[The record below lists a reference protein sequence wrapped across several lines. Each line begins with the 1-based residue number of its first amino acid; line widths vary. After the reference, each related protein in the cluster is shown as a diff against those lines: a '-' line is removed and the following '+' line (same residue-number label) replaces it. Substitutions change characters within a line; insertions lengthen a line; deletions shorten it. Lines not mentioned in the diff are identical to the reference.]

1 MELKDLMTALD
12 RIVVNNAGRDIGKS
26 KVGVV
31 VHRPGALGGTP
42 CNWIEGVDYVEV
54 NRVDKGFDWDS
65 KKIMLTLKQDISLLT
80 PDERDAITKDHS
92 RSTSREGYD
101 QFKQFRA
108 RIAALE
114 AALIQVGH
122 GLQRNLDEQRCPGE
136 SAIQQEEW
144 IEVIKALEIKG
155 Y

>member
-1 MELKDLMTALD
+1 MELKTVLSTLD
-12 RIVVNNAGRDIGKS
+12 RIVVDHGNRDVGHF

-31 VHRPGALGGTP
+31 VHRPGSLGGTP
-42 CNWIEGVDYVEV
+42 IADIQEIEIK
-54 NRVDKGFDWDS
+54 RIDKGFDWDS
-65 KKIMLTLKQDISLLT
+65 RKVLITLAQPISLLT
-80 PDERDAITKDHS
+80 NEERDAITKDHS

-114 AALIQVGH
+114 QALITVGH
-122 GLQRNLDEQRCPGE
+122 GLQQNLDEQRCPGE
-136 SAIQQEEW
+136 STFLQEKL
-144 IEVIKALEIKG
+144 IEVIKALEITG

>member
-1 MELKDLMTALD
+1 MDLKTVLSTLD
-12 RIVVNNAGRDIGKS
+12 QIVVDHNKQD
-26 KVGVV
+26 VGNFRVAVV

-42 CNWIEGVDYVEV
+42 CIDIQDIDVK
-54 NRVDKGFDWDS
+54 RIDKGFDWDS
-65 KKIMLTLKQDISLLT
+65 RKILITLDKPISLLT
-80 PDERDAITKDHS
+80 NEERDAITKDHS

-114 AALIQVGH
+114 KALITVGH
-122 GLQRNLDEQRCPGE
+122 GLQQNLDEPRCSGE
-136 SAIQQEEW
+136 SALLQENL
-144 IEVIKALEIKG
+144 IDVIKALEIQG

>member
-1 MELKDLMTALD
+1 MDLKTVLSNLD
-12 RIVVNNAGRDIGKS
+12 RIVVDHGNRDVGNF

-31 VHRPGALGGTP
+31 VHRPGSIGSTP
-42 CNWIEGVDYVEV
+42 CVDIHDIEVKRIDA
-54 NRVDKGFDWDS
+54 GFDWDS
-65 KKIMLTLKQDISLLT
+65 RKVLITLAQPISLLT
-80 PDERDAITKDHS
+80 NEERDAITKDHS

-114 AALIQVGH
+114 KALITVGH
-122 GLQRNLDEQRCPGE
+122 GLQQNLDEQRCPGE
-136 SAIQQEEW
+136 IALLQEDL
-144 IEVIKALEIKG
+144 ISVIKALEITG